1 MIRLLAATSLLY
13 ACAQAADPVPAWVKD
28 LTTARLG
35 PHLTVPPCEVVY
47 ELGWNHLLTAGRAS
61 LSVREAG
68 DFWRADATAS
78 STGLAR
84 GLWKYDCEMTS
95 IINRQTLQPRFLRHS
110 ETDRAETCR
119 YRVAFEPRRVL
130 TETTIIPKKGATTTS
145 TAVCPFGP
153 VEDLLSVILYVRSQ
167 TLTPGQ
173 KITRVVQPW
182 DKPYLTTFEVLG
194 REAIDI
200 AGKKRPCIKV
210 SVKIRKIDRTTLDLS
225 SYKKMKTSTIWISDD
240 ALRLPLEM
248 HAEIFVGYMFA
259 RMTGL
264 KMLKG
269 TDSQTSVPAR
279 MDVKPPAPQ

>member
-1 MIRLLAATSLLY
+1 MPLLL
-13 ACAQAADPVPAWVKD
+13 ACAQAADPVPSWVKD

-35 PHLTVPPCEVVY
+35 PYLTVPPCEVVY
-47 ELGWNHLLTAGRAS
+47 ELGWNHLLTAGKAS
-61 LSVREAG
+61 LSVKEAG
-68 DFWRADATAS
+68 GFWRADATAA

-95 IINRQTLQPRFLRHS
+95 IINRQTLQPRFLSHS
-110 ETDRAETCR
+110 ETDREETCH
-119 YRVAFEPRRVL
+119 YRVVFEPQRVL
-130 TETTIIPKKGATTTS
+130 TETTVIPKKGTTTKS
-145 TAVCPFGP
+145 TAICPYGP

-167 TLTPGQ
+167 ALTPGQ

-182 DKPYLTTFEVLG
+182 DKPYLTTFEVHG
-194 REAIDI
+194 RESLDI

-210 SVKIRKIDRTTLDLS
+210 DVKIRKIDRTTLDLS

-264 KMLKG
+264 KMLNG
-269 TDSQTSVPAR
+269 ADGMATVPPR
-279 MDVKPPAPQ
+279 MDVKPPTP